1 MFWRLAA
8 DLAGL
13 SQCRRLRVGC
23 AVVRPDFSEVVAI
36 GYNGPPAG
44 LPNGGCRGAEGACG
58 CCHSEA
64 SALVKMKGGGG
75 DLVMAVTH
83 SPCEH
88 CAGLAVNCG
97 RVGTVLYGERFRDG
111 RGLDVLA
118 AAGVACVAW
127 ADWSGDEKTPGTVPG
142 VVG

>member
-44 LPNGGCRGAEGACG
+44 LPNDGCRGTEGSCG
-58 CCHSEA
+58 CGHSEA
-64 SALVKMKGGGG
+64 SALVKMRGGG
-75 DLVMAVTH
+75 DGLAMVVTH
-83 SPCEH
+83 SPCEG
-88 CAGLAVNCG
+88 CAGLVVNCG
-97 RVGTVLYGERFRDG
+97 RIGYVVYGERFRDG
-111 RGLDVLA
+111 RGLEVLER
-118 AAGVACVAW
+118 AGVVAVAW
-127 ADWSGDEKTPGTVPG
+127 SDWSGDERTPGTVPG
-142 VVG
+142 VAG